1 MIGTIVMSNYID
13 QYLGDLESVGKG
25 VAFLGPHIHVYGGKA
40 DIGGGIHIGP
50 DTQIYDLCQLYT
62 DNMAGCWIRIGR
74 NCRFNF
80 GCYICGS
87 GGLTI
92 GDDCL
97 FGPGVKL
104 IPMSHNFDDVSR
116 PIAAQGHTMAPITIG
131 SDVWLGAGV
140 IVLPGVTIG
149 SGAVV
154 AAGGVVSRD
163 VPENG
168 VAIGVPARIVRYR
181 GEPPAQRPDRDVEL

>member
-1 MIGTIVMSNYID
+1 MSNLVDDYRD
-13 QYLGDLESVGKG
+13 ALETVGDG

-40 DIGGGIHIGP
+40 DVGGGIHIGAG
-50 DTQIYDLCQLYT
+50 TQIYDYCQLYT

-74 NCRFNF
+74 NCHFNF
-80 GCYICGS
+80 GCYVCGS

-104 IPMSHNFDDVSR
+104 IPMSHNFDDLAR
-116 PIAAQGHTMAPITIG
+116 PILAQGHTMAPITIG
-131 SDVWLGAGV
+131 SNVWLGAGV

-149 SGAVV
+149 SGVV
-154 AAGGVVSRD
+154 VGAGAVVSRD
-163 VPENG
+163 LPENA
-168 VAIGVPARIVRYR
+168 VAAGVPARVVRYR
-181 GEPPAQRPDRDVEL
+181 GERRGTAP